1 MNIIVWNSSG
11 VLKPNFQNHVREL
24 TRLHDPTIFV
34 VMETRLSGERVKEI
48 TDRLPFASAIRADT
62 IWNVGGLWVLWNFE
76 KAEVA

>member
-48 TDRLPFASAIRADT
+48 TDRLPFAGATRADT
-62 IWNVGGLWVLWNFE
+62 IWYVGGLWVLWNFE
-76 KAEVA
+76 QAEVA

>member
-1 MNIIVWNSSG
+1 M
-11 VLKPNFQNHVREL
+11 
-24 TRLHDPTIFV
+24 HDPTIFV

-62 IWNVGGLWVLWNFE
+62 IWYVGGLWVLWNFE